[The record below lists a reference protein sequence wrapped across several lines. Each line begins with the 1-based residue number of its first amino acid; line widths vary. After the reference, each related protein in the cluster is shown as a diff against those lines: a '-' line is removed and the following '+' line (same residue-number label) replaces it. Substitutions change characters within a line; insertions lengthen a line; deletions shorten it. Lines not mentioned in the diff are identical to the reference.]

1 MTKTPEGWELGGL
14 QARRSTGGPRAAI
27 LGSVPALTETT
38 YFVLAALAQEP
49 LHGYGVAKN
58 VADLSEDRVK
68 LSAGTLYGVLG
79 RLVERGQI
87 VEDRVEVVAGRAR
100 RYYRLTDEG
109 RSLLTAETERLRS
122 TALAVRERLEARVE
136 RG

>member
-1 MTKTPEGWELGGL
+1 M
-14 QARRSTGGPRAAI
+14 
-27 LGSVPALTETT
+27 TETT

-49 LHGYGVAKN
+49 MHGYGVAKS
-58 VADLSEDRVK
+58 VAGLSDDRVR
-68 LSAGTLYGVLG
+68 LSAGTLYGVLA

-109 RSLLTAETERLRS
+109 RGLLTRETERLRS
-122 TALAVRERLEARVE
+122 TAVAVRERLEAHAE
-136 RG
+136 HG

>member
-1 MTKTPEGWELGGL
+1 MAAQRQVDARALRCDTP
-14 QARRSTGGPRAAI
+14 P
-27 LGSVPALTETT
+27 VPALTETT

-49 LHGYGVAKN
+49 MHGYGVAKT
-58 VADLSEDRVK
+58 VADLSDDRVK

-79 RLVERGQI
+79 RLVERDQI

-109 RSLLTAETERLRS
+109 RALLTAETERLRS
-122 TALAVRERLEARVE
+122 TAVTVRERLEAHVE

>member
-1 MTKTPEGWELGGL
+1 MP
-14 QARRSTGGPRAAI
+14 RGPRVD
-27 LGSVPALTETT
+27 GGWPRCDTPPVPALTETT

-49 LHGYGVAKN
+49 MHGYGVAKT
-58 VADLSEDRVK
+58 VAELSDDRVK

-79 RLVERGQI
+79 RLVERDQI

-109 RSLLTAETERLRS
+109 RALLTAETERLRS
-122 TALAVRERLEARVE
+122 TAVTVRERLEAHVE

>member
-1 MTKTPEGWELGGL
+1 MP
-14 QARRSTGGPRAAI
+14 P
-27 LGSVPALTETT
+27 LTEST

-58 VADLSEDRVK
+58 VVDLSDGRVH

-79 RLVERGQI
+79 RLAERGQI

-100 RYYRLTDEG
+100 RYYRLTAEG
-109 RSLLTAETERLRS
+109 RELLTEETERLRS
-122 TALAVRERLEARVE
+122 TAASVRERLEAHLE

>member
-1 MTKTPEGWELGGL
+1 MRVGRPVDALPVRCDTSP
-14 QARRSTGGPRAAI
+14 
-27 LGSVPALTETT
+27 VPALTETT

-49 LHGYGVAKN
+49 MHGYGIAKT
-58 VADLSEDRVK
+58 VADLSDDRVK

-79 RLVERGQI
+79 RLVERDQI

-109 RSLLTAETERLRS
+109 RALLTAETERLRS
-122 TALAVRERLEARVE
+122 TAVTVRERLEAHVE

>member
-1 MTKTPEGWELGGL
+1 MRCDT
-14 QARRSTGGPRAAI
+14 RR
-27 LGSVPALTETT
+27 VPPLTETT
-38 YFVLAALAQEP
+38 YYVLAALAQEP

-58 VADLSEDRVK
+58 VADLSNERVK

-122 TALAVRERLEARVE
+122 TAVAVRERLEAHVE
-136 RG
+136 RS